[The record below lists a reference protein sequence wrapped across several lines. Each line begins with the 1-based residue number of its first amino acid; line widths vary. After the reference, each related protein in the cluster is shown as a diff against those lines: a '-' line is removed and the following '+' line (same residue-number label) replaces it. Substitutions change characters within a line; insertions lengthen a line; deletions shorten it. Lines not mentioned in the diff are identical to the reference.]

1 MPARLPFSIPR
12 ILALLSLA
20 SVSCTRLQAQSPQD
34 TLAVLHAVERA
45 LHVPLAKPGA
55 EGHYLLVGVAPPL
68 SAMGALVSETF
79 GRLCV
84 EGSHLTPELGIA
96 SIELTRFVVGA
107 DTALVQIRTTDGG
120 GTSGTLDLW
129 RLRRDASGRWEGSG
143 ATGGAWE
150 GEVTTGRM
158 QSLTFCRGREPG

>member
-1 MPARLPFSIPR
+1 VSRLRSSVLIAALTARASIHAA
-12 ILALLSLA
+12 ALHA
-20 SVSCTRLQAQSPQD
+20 QTRAD

-55 EGHYLLVGVAPPL
+55 EGHFLLIGVAPPL
-68 SAMGALVSETF
+68 AELGSLVSETF

-96 SIELTRFVVGA
+96 SIELTRFVVAG

-129 RLRRDASGRWEGSG
+129 RLRREPGGRWEGAVASG
-143 ATGGAWE
+143 SAWE
-150 GEVTTGRM
+150 GDVVQGRAPAL
-158 QSLTFCRGREPG
+158 SFCRGREPG